1 MKKSNIILLHISFW
15 VCYFI
20 LVLIIIGIFMQ
31 GQNDPNI
38 FLAFQAITL
47 FAIIPS
53 LIAFYGYYFLLFKYI
68 LKHKTYLTPILY
80 GLGISMAAAC
90 ISVFLNQNTFQV
102 DCSDEQNDDIVD
114 IFIFMTA
121 VASVSGIVGLII
133 HGFIQW
139 FGDLKTKEDLLQKN
153 HQMELALVKSQ
164 LDPHFLF
171 NTLNNIDIL
180 ILKDADKASSYL
192 NQLSDIMRFMLF
204 ETKTDNIPL
213 SKEIQYIEK
222 YIELQK
228 IRTSNKNYVHLNI
241 EGDSTGQYIAP
252 MIFIPFIENAFK
264 HSINKKTEHAI
275 TIDICILKHSISLVC
290 SNKYDPKRKLN
301 SDHAHGLGNELIEK
315 RLALIYQN
323 KYTLNINKQ
332 DNTYIVNLNIDNE

>member
-1 MKKSNIILLHISFW
+1 
-15 VCYFI
+15 
-20 LVLIIIGIFMQ
+20 MQ
-31 GQNDPNI
+31 GQNNPNI
-38 FLAFQAITL
+38 FLAFQAISL

-53 LIAFYGYYFLLFKYI
+53 SIAFYGYYFLLFKYI
-68 LKHKTYLTPILY
+68 LKHKTYLIPILY
-80 GLGISMAAAC
+80 GLGISMAAAG

-102 DCSDEQNDDIVD
+102 DCSPEQNDDIID

-139 FGDLKTKEDLLQKN
+139 FGDLKTKEELFKKN
-153 HQMELALVKSQ
+153 HQMELSLVKSQ

-180 ILKDADKASSYL
+180 ILKDAQKASSYL

-204 ETKTDNIPL
+204 ETKTDDIPL
-213 SKEIQYIEK
+213 TKEIEYIKK

-228 IRTSNKNYVHLNI
+228 IRTSNKDYVHLKI
-241 EGDSTGQYIAP
+241 EGNSTGRSIAP
-252 MIFIPFIENAFK
+252 MVFIPFIENAFK

-275 TIDICILKHSISLVC
+275 LIEISILKNNISLKC
-290 SNKYDPKRKLN
+290 SNKYNPERMIN
-301 SDHAHGLGNELIEK
+301 TTQAHGLGNELIEK
-315 RLALIYQN
+315 RLALIYPDKHTLKIEKQN
-323 KYTLNINKQ
+323 
-332 DNTYIVNLNIDNE
+332 NTYIVNLKINDE